1 MGYTPYEPIDPR
13 EAFSAMAR
21 AGDQEAESV
30 AASQAALLL
39 AVRAG
44 VLGRTATTEKLPEFP
59 LPELTALK
67 RDRHVKVAEACQYLG
82 VTEKELRQE
91 DEPAIEREMKKAAH
105 DVYEKPSIKAAAALF
120 EAAMAS
126 PHPLVAVAGAA
137 GARET
142 TRLRPKIRE
151 TLETASKS
159 EDRLVAR
166 LALAAM
172 SKIAPM
178 SSIADKQV
186 IKQPT
191 SRKRNRE
198 SSTAVITHGTFA
210 SDFDWYRPRGN
221 FYEALKANR
230 PDLDVHDQSYRW
242 SGGFTDKARR
252 EGAQALKKWVAD
264 QGLKMPDF
272 FAHSHGGTV
281 AHLATRQGVQLD
293 RLVLMGWPVHKR
305 WFPDFSKVNRIID
318 VRVRLDLVVL
328 LDFGRQRF
336 RTNQFSVEEHRHG
349 WFDHSST
356 HESAYWDDHGLWGVI

>member
-1 MGYTPYEPIDPR
+1 MSYTPYEPIDPR
-13 EAFSAMAR
+13 EAFTVMAR

-39 AVRAG
+39 AIRAG
-44 VLGRTATTEKLPEFP
+44 VLGQTATTEILPEFP

-82 VTEKELRQE
+82 VTEQELQQE
-91 DEPAIEREMKKAAH
+91 DQPAIEREMKKAAQ
-105 DVYEKPSIKAAAALF
+105 DVYEKPSTKAAAALF

-151 TLETASKS
+151 TLETASNS
-159 EDRLVAR
+159 DDRLVAR

-178 SSIADKQV
+178 SSIVDKQV

-198 SSTAVITHGTFA
+198 SSTAVIAHGTFA
-210 SDFDWYRPRGN
+210 SDIDWYRPGGN

-230 PDLDVHDQSYRW
+230 PDLDVHDQSYQW
-242 SGGFTDKARR
+242 SGGYTDKARR
-252 EGAQALKKWVAD
+252 EGAQALMKWIAD
-264 QGLKMPDF
+264 QGLNVPDF

-281 AHLATRQGVQLD
+281 AHLATKLGVQLD
-293 RLVLMGWPVHKR
+293 RLVLMGWPVRKR

-318 VRVRLDLVVL
+318 VRVQLDLVVL
-328 LDFGRQRF
+328 LDFGRHRF
-336 RTNQFSVEEHRHG
+336 RSNQFPIEEHRHG

-356 HESAYWDDHGLWGVI
+356 STLR